1 MAMSQN
7 LLVKNFKRVKDIYE
21 FYEGFIKSSN
31 EESDREDVL
40 LKMIFNILK
49 NHITSQWFI
58 IFAWKNEDWK
68 SRKACS

>member
-7 LLVKNFKRVKDIYE
+7 LLIKNFKRVKEIPE

-49 NHITSQWFI
+49 NHITSQ
-58 IFAWKNEDWK
+58 
-68 SRKACS
+68 